1 MYKTHKG
8 AIYLRPAESWC
19 SAQRDSSPALIT
31 PFSGPHTAQR
41 LPRLSPALRPAM
53 SLIAKLCT
61 ANLSPKHPC
70 AQLCTC
76 SVLSWTLKCAL
87 IMRTVTFYIYS
98 LCCVLL
104 PCALRKY
111 DGALGA
117 VICSTVVSTPLLLD
131 CSQCH
136 LQFIS
141 QLLRGPQLISK
152 VLYLWEELI
161 SKPPHL
167 ISEFGSGVQ

>member
-1 MYKTHKG
+1 M
-8 AIYLRPAESWC
+8 
-19 SAQRDSSPALIT
+19 
-31 PFSGPHTAQR
+31 
-41 LPRLSPALRPAM
+41 
-53 SLIAKLCT
+53 CT
-61 ANLSPKHPC
+61 SYVHC
-70 AQLCTC
+70 H
-76 SVLSWTLKCAL
+76 
-87 IMRTVTFYIYS
+87 F

-141 QLLRGPQLISK
+141 QLLRGPQLILK

-167 ISEFGSGVQ
+167 ISEFGTGVQ